1 MKKLAAGCVF
11 ASAFLAAVVVLPRAF
26 PQQSNPAK
34 PASEDIPPVRTI
46 ADPYPAF
53 NGVAVDATNG
63 LVAMS
68 DPNRKSLLLYDRVRG
83 ASQGAAASVPLRQI
97 VGPD

>member
-11 ASAFLAAVVVLPRAF
+11 ASALLAAVVVLPRAF
-26 PQQSNPAK
+26 PQQSNPGK

-83 ASQGAAASVPLRQI
+83 QARALPRAFP
-97 VGPD
+97 